1 MVGGKNENL
10 QNLGCG
16 RGENYHIRMVGGR
29 DEKPTLSGCWLGE
42 IKTII
47 PGWWEE
53 VVEYLPYPDGW
64 RKWLSSYR
72 IRMVGGS
79 G

>member
-1 MVGGKNENL
+1 MYDW
-10 QNLGCG
+10 
-16 RGENYHIRMVGGR
+16 RWENYHIRMVGGR
-29 DEKPTLSGCWLGE
+29 DEKPTLPGCWLGE

-47 PGWWEE
+47 SGWWEE
-53 VVEYLPYPDGW
+53 EMKTYV
-64 RKWLSSYR
+64 

>member
-1 MVGGKNENL
+1 MVDFLPYPDGGK
-10 QNLGCG
+10 
-16 RGENYHIRMVGGR
+16 
-29 DEKPTLSGCWLGE
+29 K
-42 IKTII
+42 
-47 PGWWEE
+47 